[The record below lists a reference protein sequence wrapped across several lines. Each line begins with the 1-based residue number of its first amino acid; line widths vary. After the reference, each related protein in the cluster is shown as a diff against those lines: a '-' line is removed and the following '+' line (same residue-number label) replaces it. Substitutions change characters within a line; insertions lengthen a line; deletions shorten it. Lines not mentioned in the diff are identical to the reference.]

1 MAAAPGS
8 PRPVDPAAGTY
19 TGRTM
24 PLTHLLLALA
34 VVAIWGTN
42 FVIIRLGLDSFAP
55 FTFAALRYTFS
66 ALPFLFFIRR
76 PPIAWSKLAAFG
88 VLIGVG
94 QFGLLFWAMRADISP
109 GLASLVIQTQVFFT
123 IALAGLMYRERL
135 NRLQWPAFALAVG
148 GLVLV
153 GANASSGADVTAFG
167 VALVVVAALC
177 WAAGNL
183 VARSA
188 GRVDALAFMVWSSPF
203 AAVPL
208 WLIALVLVGPA
219 EIGRSIAAGGV
230 VAWSAVAWQAI
241 GNTLFGYGV
250 WNWLLARHPASTV
263 TPTALLVPVFGMTA
277 SALALHEGLPGWK
290 LAAAALVMG
299 GLALNMLAAR
309 RRT

>member
-1 MAAAPGS
+1 
-8 PRPVDPAAGTY
+8 
-19 TGRTM
+19 M

-55 FTFAALRYTFS
+55 FTFAALRYTLS

-76 PPIAWSKLAAFG
+76 PAIPWHKLAAFG
-88 VLIGVG
+88 ALIGVG

-123 IALAGLMYRERL
+123 IALAGFLYRERL
-135 NRLQWPAFALAVG
+135 SPLQWPAFALAIAG
-148 GLVLV
+148 LGLVAWHASA
-153 GANASSGADVTAFG
+153 GAGVTAFG
-167 VALVVVAALC
+167 VGLVTVAALC
-177 WAAGNL
+177 WAGGNL

-188 GRVDALAFMVWSSPF
+188 GRVDALGFMVWSSPF

-208 WLIALVLVGPA
+208 WLIALALHGPGPIA
-219 EIGRSIAAGGV
+219 QSIAGAGW

-263 TPTALLVPVFGMTA
+263 TPSALLVPVFGMTA
-277 SALALHEGLPGWK
+277 SALALHEGLPAWK
-290 LAAAALVMG
+290 LGAAALVMG
-299 GLALNMLAAR
+299 GLGLNLLATR
-309 RRT
+309 RRA